1 MKFRTE
7 YTAPRAPF
15 SLSPQH
21 PVLLTGSCFADN
33 ISVRMRQSLWRGVN
47 PAGTLFNPVSIA
59 RYLSLCL
66 EECGESER
74 VFRKSLFTCGDRVC
88 SWLFNSRVS
97 GRSEEECL
105 AVFRDIR
112 QSTLSAMSDAECM
125 VVTFGTA
132 WIYTQ
137 RGDTGEYV
145 VANCHRQPAGLF
157 ERRRMDVGEISGLWH
172 AMAERIIGRFRNL
185 KIIFTVSPVRH
196 LKDGFEENMR
206 SKAALI
212 LAVDRLCREIP
223 GCFYFPAYEIVNDD
237 LRDYRFYASD
247 LAHPSEQGVEYIWEK
262 FCATYLSDTDI
273 RRLTE
278 GRRIWNSLQHRP
290 VAEDDA
296 SEELRRRNL
305 SRLEKFVHE
314 NPGMGYMEQVLE
326 RVP

>member
-7 YTAPRAPF
+7 YTASRAPF
-15 SLSPQH
+15 VLSPQQ

-33 ISVRMRQSLWRGVN
+33 ISDRMRQSLWRGVN

-66 EECGESER
+66 EEREESEQI
-74 VFRKSLFTCGDRVC
+74 FRASLFTCGDRIC

-97 GRSEEECL
+97 GRSEAECL
-105 AVFRDIR
+105 EAFRNIR
-112 QSTLSAMSDAECM
+112 QTTLSAMSEAACM
-125 VVTFGTA
+125 IVTFGTA
-132 WIYTQ
+132 WIYALH
-137 RGDTGEYV
+137 GDGGEYV
-145 VANCHRQPAGLF
+145 VANCHRQPADLF
-157 ERRRMDVGEISGLWH
+157 TRRRMDVGEICELWH
-172 AMAERIIGRFRNL
+172 ALAERITGRFRNL
-185 KIIFTVSPVRH
+185 RIIFTVSPVRH

-206 SKAALI
+206 SKATLI

-223 GCFYFPAYEIVNDD
+223 DCAYFPAYEIVNDD

-273 RRLTE
+273 RRLAE

-290 VAEDDA
+290 VVEDDA

-305 SRLEKFVHE
+305 SRLEKFIHE
-314 NPGMGYMEQVLE
+314 NPGMGYLE
-326 RVP
+326 RVLW